1 MKQRRKALALAA
13 MAITSIFAIATPR
26 PAYADCTSPAGIAG
40 DIDYSSASKTFLS
53 CDGTSWIDMKRGG
66 TPTLAAT
73 LEETDLKLTNPAGVA
88 VSGNYAFVGNEG
100 GSAITVL
107 NVTNLESPSI
117 VTHLVDE
124 TLLAGVRHVYVSG
137 NYLYALADNR
147 MVIINVTTPATPT
160 IVGSIEDSTSIGGAN
175 ASRVFVTGGYA
186 YVTNLSADR
195 FSIFNVSNPASPTLS
210 ASLQSSTS
218 LDGASGVFVDGNYAY
233 VANYFDDQ
241 VTIINVTNKSSP
253 TVQGSVSSGIQ
264 LDSVY
269 SVYVSGNYAYA
280 IPANREAL
288 TVIDITNKSSPSIL
302 TYYESIFGTASQYI
316 EDPREIC
323 GMSGNILFVKTN
335 GTNAIPGVSSFD
347 VSDPA
352 NPQFMS
358 RALIGDNGDGDYCHM
373 SGNKL
378 VTTSYYTNNVY
389 TFDTSSKA
397 DVDWDATGTV
407 LNPASETLY
416 NAAVSSDGNYLYTVD
431 YPVNGLEG
439 RLYVYDISSPATP
452 TVVTNMWLGNGQCR
466 GIDLNATNSHAFISC
481 NAQMMVVN
489 ISTPSSPSIVT
500 TLSDSTNLTAGYEID
515 VEGNYAYVATEGDR
529 LTIIDITTPATP
541 SVTGSLLDAT
551 NLSDASSVHVVGNY
565 AYVTAYNTD
574 RLTIVDITNKASPTV
589 VGSLQDSTNLD
600 TPRDVKVVG
609 NYAYVTA
616 ETPDRLNVINVTT
629 KTAPV
634 LAGSVAGLNGAYEV
648 EISGSYAYVTL
659 RYNPGGVAAVN
670 ISNPAAPTVSNSQ
683 LNDTYIPVGLAI
695 YGTSIF
701 ATNSRGE
708 VVSYNIATPTN
719 ITFNAA
725 AGHLGTTSGIEDL
738 DTSADGNY
746 LYTVSDTG
754 TPYDVENDRIDIYNI
769 SNKSNPTHVGTLRDN
784 ANMTTPNSADYDS
797 GYFYVADDGSAAL
810 LIYNVSTP
818 ASPTYSGKLT
828 GLTGASGVFVSGNYA
843 YVTSCSGDRLSI
855 VNITNKAAP
864 SLSGS
869 VTNATSLNCATDVVV
884 AGNYAYIAAS
894 SADALT
900 VVDVT
905 NKSSPSVVG
914 TLSDAVNMPS
924 PIKINISGN
933 YAFLDTYDGN
943 GYISIANISN
953 PTAPTFEGKVTYSN
967 QFFNDPIPLNGGE
980 QIVSPSGWGSLQFF
994 DAADKTDPVHIKYIG
1009 VFPIN
1014 TSGTSSASLTGNYL
1028 VTGFNRNSP
1037 RDGIAIHEV
1046 LTGPVTYRD
1055 EAVLNDS
1062 SRLKTI
1068 NDIAMSGSYAFVLSY
1083 DTDRLT
1089 SIDISD
1095 PLNPTIVGTLYGD
1108 DDFSNAYSVSIAGN
1122 YAYVVDTDTDDL
1134 VIIDISTPSAPSVV
1148 SSISP
1153 GTDPQVVYSD
1163 GSYAYIL
1170 RPSSDSMRIVEVT
1183 NPLVPVS
1190 RGSYTNSSMNFPE
1203 SVAVSGNYAY
1213 IADRSTSLWIVN
1225 ATTKTSLSLGAQYT
1239 DATYLNN
1246 VYKIIISGT
1255 LAYVMTSDRITILDI
1270 TTPTAPTVVGSVQDA
1285 SKINPSGINVYNNGL
1300 FLDANDILH
1309 VTSDAGLTLV
1319 DVSIPANPRILGNYE
1334 QGAFIGGW
1342 GTVAA
1347 GNYSFVPYEDTF
1359 YVFNVTLPITDGACT
1374 TEGQLEYKA
1383 ASHVWRFCDGT
1394 TWYTMGPMP
1403 GTGGAGCSS
1412 PSAAPS
1418 ALNFTS
1424 ASGLYQYCDG
1434 TNWVDVD

>member
-1 MKQRRKALALAA
+1 MKQRRRALALAA

-26 PAYADCTSPAGIAG
+26 PAYAACTSPAGVAG
-40 DIDYSSASKTFLS
+40 DIEYSSALKSFLS
-53 CDGTSWIDMKRGG
+53 CDGTSWVDMKRGG

-73 LEETDLKLTNPAGVA
+73 LEETDLKLTHPAGVA
-88 VSGNYAFVGNEG
+88 VSGNYAFVGNDG

-107 NVTNLESPSI
+107 NITNLESPSV

-137 NYLYALADNR
+137 NYLYALASNR
-147 MVIINVTTPATPT
+147 LVIINVTTPASPT
-160 IVGSIEDSTSIGGAN
+160 IAGSIEDSTNIGSAS

-210 ASLQSSTS
+210 SSLQSSTT

-233 VANYFDDQ
+233 VANYIDDQ

-253 TVQGSVSSGIQ
+253 TVQGSVASGIQ
-264 LDSVY
+264 LDGVY

-288 TVIDITNKSSPSIL
+288 TVIDVTNKSSPSIL
-302 TYYESIFGTASQYI
+302 TYYEATYGTASQYI

-335 GTNAIPGVSSFD
+335 GLNAIPGVSSFD
-347 VSDPA
+347 VSNPA
-352 NPQFMS
+352 APQFMS

-378 VTTSYYTNNVY
+378 VATAYYPNNVY
-389 TFDTSSKA
+389 TFDISSKA
-397 DVDWDATGTV
+397 DIDWDATGTI
-407 LNPASETLY
+407 LNPASRTLY

-431 YPVNGLEG
+431 YPLNGHDG
-439 RLYVYDISSPATP
+439 RLYVYDISPPSTP
-452 TVVTNMWLGNGQCR
+452 TLVTNMWLGRGNCR
-466 GIDLNATNSHAFISC
+466 GVDLNATNSHAFIACSTE
-481 NAQMMVVN
+481 MVVVN
-489 ISTPSSPSIVT
+489 ISTPSSPSIAT
-500 TLSDSTNLTAGYEID
+500 TLTDSTNLSAGFEID

-529 LTIIDITTPATP
+529 LTIVDITTPTTP
-541 SVTGSLLDAT
+541 TVSGSLLDSV
-551 NLSDASSVHVVGNY
+551 NLDNASSVHVVGNY

-574 RLTIVDITNKASPTV
+574 RLTIVDVTNKASPTV
-589 VGSLQDSTNLD
+589 AGSLQDSTNLD

-616 ETPDRLNVINVTT
+616 ETPDRLSIVNVTT

-634 LAGSVAGLNGAYEV
+634 LAGSVAGLNTAYEV

-659 RYNPGGVAAVN
+659 GYNPGGVAAVN

-683 LNDTYIPVGLAI
+683 LNDTYVPVGLAI

-708 VVSYNIATPTN
+708 VVSYSIATPTD
-719 ITFNAA
+719 IAFNAA

-754 TPYDVENDRIDIYNI
+754 TPYQVENDRIDIYNI
-769 SNKSNPTHVGTLRDN
+769 SSKSNPTHVGTLRDN

-797 GYFYVADDGSAAL
+797 GYFYVADDGSGAL

-884 AGNYAYIAAS
+884 AGNYAYVAAS
-894 SADALT
+894 SANALT

-905 NKSSPSVVG
+905 NKSSPSIVG
-914 TLSDAVNMPS
+914 TLSDAVNMAS
-924 PIKINISGN
+924 PIKVNIEGS
-933 YAFLDTYDGN
+933 YAFLDTYN
-943 GYISIANISN
+943 GGGYVSIANISN
-953 PTAPTFEGKVTYSN
+953 PTAPTFEGKVSYSN
-967 QFFNDPIPLNGGE
+967 EYFDDPIPLNGGN
-980 QIVSPSGWGSLQFF
+980 QVVSPSGWGSLQFI
-994 DAADKTDPVHIKYIG
+994 DAADKTDPVHIKSVN
-1009 VFPIN
+1009 VFGTN
-1014 TSGTSSASLTGNYL
+1014 TGGFARASLTGNYL
-1028 VTGFNRNSP
+1028 VTAFNRNTV

-1046 LTGPVTYRD
+1046 VTGPVTYRD

-1062 SRLKTI
+1062 SRLNTV
-1068 NDIAMSGSYAFVLSY
+1068 NDIAISGSHAFVLSY
-1083 DTDRLT
+1083 GTSRIT

-1095 PLNPTIVGTLYGD
+1095 PLNPAIVGTLYGG
-1108 DDFSNAYSVSIAGN
+1108 DDFSNAYSMSVAGN
-1122 YAYVVDTDTDDL
+1122 YAYVVGTDMDDL
-1134 VIIDISTPSAPSVV
+1134 VIIDISTPSTPSII
-1148 SSISP
+1148 SSIAP
-1153 GTDPQVVYSD
+1153 GFDPQVVYSD
-1163 GSYAYIL
+1163 GSYAYVL
-1170 RPSSDSMRIVEVT
+1170 RPTADTLRIVEVT
-1183 NPLVPVS
+1183 NPLVPVN
-1190 RGSYTNSSMNFPE
+1190 RGTYTNSSMNFPE
-1203 SVAVSGNYAY
+1203 SVAVSGNYVY

-1270 TTPTAPTVVGSVQDA
+1270 TTPTAPAVVGSVQDA
-1285 SKINPSGINVYNNGL
+1285 TKINPSGINVHNNGL

-1309 VTSDAGLTLV
+1309 VTSNAGLTLV

-1334 QGAFIGGW
+1334 QGTFTAGW

-1374 TEGQLEYKA
+1374 VEGQLEYKA
-1383 ASHVWRFCDGT
+1383 ASNVWRFCDGT
-1394 TWYTMGPMP
+1394 TWYAMGPMP
-1403 GTGGAGCSS
+1403 GTGGSGCTSPTAGT
-1412 PSAAPS
+1412 S

-1434 TNWVDVD
+1434 ANWVDVD